1 MAVQTDDLV
10 AQLKQQILNFQ
21 APTRA
26 VDVGTVLS
34 VGDGIARMSGLTNAR
49 SAELVEF
56 ENGTLGIVLNLE
68 ADNVG
73 VIIMG
78 DYSDIAEGQLVR
90 STGRIVSVPVGANM
104 IG

>member
-34 VGDGIARMSGLTNAR
+34 GG
-49 SAELVEF
+49 
-56 ENGTLGIVLNLE
+56 
-68 ADNVG
+68 
-73 VIIMG
+73 
-78 DYSDIAEGQLVR
+78 
-90 STGRIVSVPVGANM
+90 
-104 IG
+104 